1 MPDTTPPAQPGSD
14 GSIAELQ
21 RDIDSIKVRRDS
33 WNVVTFVVAA
43 LALLGSVIGVGFAAG
58 ADSSDS
64 SDGGAAASG
73 GPQTVEIELGDLYVK
88 PSSIEVP
95 AGTELTVVVTNAGAM
110 AHDLKLDGETGTGM
124 IDPGGSE
131 NVTLG
136 VISEDSQAKIGR
148 ANV

>member
-58 ADSSDS
+58 ADSSES

-95 AGTELTVVVTNAGAM
+95 AGTELTVVVTNAGAR
-110 AHDLKLDGETGTGM
+110 
-124 IDPGGSE
+124 SE
-131 NVTLG
+131 EHT
-136 VISEDSQAKIGR
+136 SELQPLL
-148 ANV
+148 

>member
-33 WNVVTFVVAA
+33 WNVVTFVLAA

-64 SDGGAAASG
+64 SDGGAAARG
-73 GPQTVEIELGDLYVK
+73 GPQTVEHDPGHLYVK
-88 PSSIEVP
+88 PSTNVVP
-95 AGTELTVVVTNAGAM
+95 AGTRAEETRAG
-110 AHDLKLDGETGTGM
+110 KE
-124 IDPGGSE
+124 S
-131 NVTLG
+131 
-136 VISEDSQAKIGR
+136 
-148 ANV
+148 

>member
-1 MPDTTPPAQPGSD
+1 MPDTYPPAQPGSD

-33 WNVVTFVVAA
+33 WNVVTFGVAA

-64 SDGGAAASG
+64 SEGGAAASG
-73 GPQTVEIELGDLYVK
+73 GPQAVEIERGDLYVK

-95 AGTELTVVVTNAGAM
+95 ASTELTVVVTNAGAM
-110 AHDLKLDGETGTGM
+110 AQDRK
-124 IDPGGSE
+124 S
-131 NVTLG
+131 G
-136 VISEDSQAKIGR
+136 V
-148 ANV
+148 